1 MGDRLSNLHES
12 LDREE
17 TLGAP
22 SNRSFGLTMAAI
34 LMVLF
39 LGLFFVSGN
48 YNWWVLLASGIA
60 TIAAFFCPASLSK
73 INVAWFRFGL
83 ILHSVAN
90 PLVLGLIFLF
100 ITPIGLAWRQVNK
113 DPLRLKFD
121 PKAKSYWI
129 TREPA
134 GPNIED
140 FPRQF

>member
-1 MGDRLSNLHES
+1 MSDRLSNLHES

-34 LMVLF
+34 LMVLS
-39 LGLFFVSGN
+39 LVLFFVSGN

-60 TIAAFFCPASLSK
+60 TIAAFFCPAALSK
-73 INVAWFRFGL
+73 INAAWFRFGL
-83 ILHSVAN
+83 ILHSIAN

-100 ITPIGLAWRQVNK
+100 ITPIGWAWRQVNK